1 MEGTPKPCFSGCVGV
16 QAGDEEGSSR
26 LSHVFS
32 PDKEMNV
39 VVVEGQGQVAGIWRR
54 VAGKRQGT
62 KDFLGQI
69 DLLEQLS
76 TSGSLGKLHL

>member
-1 MEGTPKPCFSGCVGV
+1 M
-16 QAGDEEGSSR
+16 
-26 LSHVFS
+26 
-32 PDKEMNV
+32 
-39 VVVEGQGQVAGIWRR
+39 VVVEGRGQVAGVWRR